1 MARAGA
7 RPGDW
12 NVAPMPEARRDVASG
27 RVFDAAEMAR
37 LREGLLPEEMEDKWL
52 VVWNDGGLDVHRSWT
67 GHHLFRATFEPAP
80 FGERVARLTVNRDPA
95 QFKTDDTDDDDRL
108 IAAQFA
114 WACDVLVLQNRRGGS
129 VPDRLRAPSINI
141 FRGDITKEACD
152 AIVNAANE
160 ALAGGGGVDGAIH
173 DAAGTQLHDAC
184 RSLPIVPPPD
194 GTRAIRGT
202 RCPTGEARV
211 TPAYGSL
218 RARWIVHAVGPVH
231 GVPDDA
237 ALLRRAFD
245 SALDAAV
252 AHGARRVAVPAIS
265 CGVFRFPLAA
275 AARIAMDAARTPR
288 DLDDVRFVLFDSA
301 AYDAWRAASTPP

>member
-1 MARAGA
+1 
-7 RPGDW
+7 
-12 NVAPMPEARRDVASG
+12 MPEARRDVVSG
-27 RVFDAAEMAR
+27 RVFDAAQMER
-37 LREGLLPEEMEDKWL
+37 LRDGLLPEDMEDKWL

-67 GHHLFRATFEPAP
+67 GHQLFRATFEPAP
-80 FGERVARLTVNRDPA
+80 FGGERVARLTVNRDPD
-95 QFKTDDTDDDDRL
+95 QFKAADDDRL
-108 IAAQFA
+108 LAAQFA
-114 WACDVLVLQNRRGGS
+114 WACDALVLQHRRGTM
-129 VPDRLRAPSINI
+129 VPDLLRPPGVSI

-173 DAAGTQLHDAC
+173 RAAGTELDDAC
-184 RSLPIVPPPD
+184 RALPILPAPG
-194 GTRAIRGT
+194 GTRAIRAV

-252 AHGARRVAVPAIS
+252 AHAARRVAIPAIS

-275 AARIAMDAARTPR
+275 AARIALEAARTPR
-288 DLDDVRFVLFDSA
+288 DLDEVRFVLFDDA
-301 AYDAWRAASTPP
+301 AYNAWRAAERASAQLPER

>member
-1 MARAGA
+1 MARLGA

-12 NVAPMPEARRDVASG
+12 KVTPMPEARRDVPSG
-27 RVFDAAEMAR
+27 RVFRAAEMAR

-52 VVWNDGGLDVHRSWT
+52 AVWNDGGLDIHRSWT

-80 FGERVARLTVNRDPA
+80 FECERVARLTVNRDPG
-95 QFKTDDTDDDDRL
+95 QLKLDDDDRL
-108 IAAQFA
+108 LAAAFA
-114 WACDVLVLQNRRGGS
+114 WCCDVLVLENGRS
-129 VPDRLRAPSINI
+129 VSFPDRLRAPNVHI
-141 FRGDITKEACD
+141 FRGDITKESCD

-173 DAAGTQLHDAC
+173 RAAGPQLDEAC
-184 RSLPIVPPPD
+184 ASLPILPAPD
-194 GTRAIRGT
+194 RTRAIRAV

-211 TPAYGSL
+211 TPAYGALS
-218 RARWIVHAVGPVH
+218 ARWIVHAVGPVH
-231 GVPDDA
+231 GVPGDA

-265 CGVFRFPLAA
+265 CGVYRFPLAA
-275 AARIAMDAARTPR
+275 AARIALDAARTPR
-288 DLDDVRFVLFDSA
+288 DLDEVRFVLFDRA
-301 AYDAWRAASTPP
+301 AYDAWQAGSPPS